1 MTVPWHEFNC
11 DLSAG
16 SCLYAA
22 FSFHLPSE
30 KTATV
35 SVSMDK
41 SVILTYTMNSLEGD

>member
-1 MTVPWHEFNC
+1 MAWVQQRP
-11 DLSAG
+11 LSWQL
-16 SCLYAA
+16 SYTA

-41 SVILTYTMNSLEGD
+41 SVTLTYTMNSLEEN